1 MSEYNRYFNAKIP
14 LEAPEEGA
22 QLRPRRSVFQEVNSG
37 SQALSQEVLESVFD
51 GDRNSKLVGKRQF
64 SYHVMALMVRKE
76 YGNVQAALEQM
87 IASDA
92 VTEFEP
98 FIIEK
103 DGEYICLGKLKP
115 PGERDEEEDKSGQS
129 LAEKLSVGKAADEG
143 DVFVWKTTAF

>member
-14 LEAPEEGA
+14 LEAPEEGSILRA
-22 QLRPRRSVFQEVNSG
+22 QDSAFKEINKEGQH
-37 SQALSQEVLESVFD
+37 LSEEVLQSVFD
-51 GDRNSKLVGKRQF
+51 GDRKSKLVGERQF

-87 IASDA
+87 IVSDA

-98 FIIEK
+98 FVIEK

-115 PGERDEEEDKSGQS
+115 PGERGEEEDKSGQS
-129 LAEKLSVGKAADEG
+129 LGEKLSMGKAADEG